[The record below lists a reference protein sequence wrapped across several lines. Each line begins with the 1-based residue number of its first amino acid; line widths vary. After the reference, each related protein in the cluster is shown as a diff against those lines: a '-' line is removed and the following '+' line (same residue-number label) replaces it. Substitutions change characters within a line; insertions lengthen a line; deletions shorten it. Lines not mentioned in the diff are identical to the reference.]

1 MADRYVEGVGRRKE
15 ASARVRLHPGGAG
28 NVTINDKPAE
38 EFLSQFNSLTE
49 IMRPLAMVGQERAYD
64 VTIKVHGG
72 GPVGQ
77 VGAMRL
83 GVARALLEVDEDQF
97 RPVPRQ
103 AGLLTRDPR
112 TKERKKPG
120 LKRARKAPTY
130 TKR

>member
-97 RPVPRQ
+97 RPVLRQ